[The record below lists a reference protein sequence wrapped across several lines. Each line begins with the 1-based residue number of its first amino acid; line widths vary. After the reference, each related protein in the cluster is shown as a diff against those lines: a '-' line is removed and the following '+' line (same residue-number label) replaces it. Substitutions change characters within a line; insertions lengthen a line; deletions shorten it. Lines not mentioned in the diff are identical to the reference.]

1 MHRRTAVT
9 LSFAA
14 LGTGVALLM
23 SASSG
28 ARAAEAQTRVV
39 DQDVD
44 LTGARALEVRAGA
57 ANLDVR
63 STAARRQPRSGENP
77 AVPGST
83 ASTTSAHIHAELH
96 GTPEELS
103 AATIQV
109 AREGDRVVVT
119 IDEAKRRGNWLWGG
133 MSWHRAWTY
142 EILVGADVDLL
153 LRTGSG
159 NVAVNTPQRELT
171 VRTGSGNVTITDAR
185 GAVRANT
192 GSGNVSLRTAA
203 STVQLQTGSG
213 NVVAGLGSGWRGE
226 GVDIQTGS
234 GNVRLAVP
242 AGFRGAVQTHT
253 GSGRVTGQNHVASA
267 PYPVVTLRTGSGN
280 VHIIPAA
287 E

>member
-1 MHRRTAVT
+1 VHRRTAVT

-28 ARAAEAQTRVV
+28 ARAAEQQTRVI

-44 LTGARALEVRAGA
+44 LAGARALEVHAGSG
-57 ANLDVR
+57 NLDAR
-63 STAARRQPRSGENP
+63 SSAARRQPRPGENP
-77 AVPGST
+77 AAART
-83 ASTTSAHIHAELH
+83 ASAHIHAELH
-96 GTPEELS
+96 GTPEEL
-103 AATIQV
+103 AAAGLHV

-119 IDEAKRRGNWLWGG
+119 IDEPQRRGSWLWGNW
-133 MSWHRAWTY
+133 SWHRAWTY
-142 EILVGADVDLL
+142 EILVGADVDLM

-159 NVAVNTPQRELT
+159 NVTVDTPQRELT

-242 AGFRGAVQTHT
+242 AGFHGAVQTHT
-253 GSGRVTGQNHVASA
+253 GSGHVTGQSYVAAAAS
-267 PYPVVTLRTGSGN
+267 PVVSLRTGSGN
-280 VHIIPAA
+280 VHIVPAG